1 MATSDTRLLPCACAA
16 ANACCAWLRGPTS
29 PWQPELRAIRAS
41 AELQPPA
48 TTGSPVC
55 GRLGQRSCI
64 INLLLLQAGTL
75 AWIKGCHQWLP
86 PQSHPSRSD
95 SVCAAGLVRLSCRPF
110 GVVGVL
116 QSDLRYLSDHCLLPK
131 DPFSPERAS
140 SEVVRAMGHSTASKR
155 RQRAR
160 LGRRERQAETAPVEA
175 GNDGLTATPAPD
187 AVICG
192 EDSAAAS
199 SSFTA
204 AVSATEPESSSPG
217 EVTHLSSSSTSGLHG
232 LPLVHVS
239 ARGDEGSTLDE
250 ADVEAVIAETV
261 HQTTHAQMN
270 PGGTVLTVSDTAGG
284 SDTAGSSTCPPSGF
298 AASAVEVVTSS
309 SDEELPTH
317 GRKRGRPPT
326 PPRPRPLEALA
337 HTDEELVPTDYAGY
351 PEQGPDEP
359 RMQYLRRCLR
369 EALLAST
376 HPSTDWAK
384 AKDGKV
390 LLCACQLSPILLSV
404 LLALAFRLLLVWRFL
419 FRRGHSKWL
428 TTKVCPGIYVR
439 RQWPWPECCRAA
451 LRIRRADMASRTTAK
466 PELVRHRQRDDYETP
481 CPQVSSHVRPQAW
494 GPGHIASID
503 ARSPQCW
510 KVRNTPHKHNSMQS
524 QPRSQTRGLQ
534 QRYQTTSH
542 GLATQAYGLPCQF
555 TGYCCSEAE
564 G

>member
-1 MATSDTRLLPCACAA
+1 M
-16 ANACCAWLRGPTS
+16 
-29 PWQPELRAIRAS
+29 
-41 AELQPPA
+41 
-48 TTGSPVC
+48 
-55 GRLGQRSCI
+55 
-64 INLLLLQAGTL
+64 
-75 AWIKGCHQWLP
+75 
-86 PQSHPSRSD
+86 
-95 SVCAAGLVRLSCRPF
+95 
-110 GVVGVL
+110 

-204 AVSATEPESSSPG
+204 AVSATESEGSSPG

-261 HQTTHAQMN
+261 HQTTHAQ
-270 PGGTVLTVSDTAGG
+270 
-284 SDTAGSSTCPPSGF
+284 
-298 AASAVEVVTSS
+298 
-309 SDEELPTH
+309 
-317 GRKRGRPPT
+317 PT

-351 PEQGPDEP
+351 PEQSPDEP

-451 LRIRRADMASRTTAK
+451 LRIRRADMASRTAC
-466 PELVRHRQRDDYETP
+466 Q
-481 CPQVSSHVRPQAW
+481 
-494 GPGHIASID
+494 
-503 ARSPQCW
+503 
-510 KVRNTPHKHNSMQS
+510 
-524 QPRSQTRGLQ
+524 
-534 QRYQTTSH
+534 
-542 GLATQAYGLPCQF
+542 TQA
-555 TGYCCSEAE
+555 AR
-564 G
+564 